1 MTDISGV
8 PKFKNYYMLVM
19 SIFYGGQGF
28 SLGSLTLLLP
38 LYINNDLN
46 VGSYAAA
53 VIIST
58 IIITPWFIKFF
69 FGLLTDNYPIGRF
82 GRRKPYLIIATIFSA
97 IGWLTLGLHREA
109 NFLFILSGFML
120 ALGSAIADTTIDGQV
135 VEITPQKYAGRM
147 QGIAWGSRGLG
158 IGLAGIISAN
168 LVFLYDWQTMF
179 NVSAIFGIGISI
191 VVLILPQAPYSSY
204 IKGLKLRHV
213 LKSIRAV
220 TIDDQNYDTAKR
232 SQFFLLT
239 GISISIVPMLAI
251 IMQKEFGYDFDQIG
265 IGAFSFAIGAL
276 IGSIISGY
284 FFDRRDNLRNFSILT
299 ILSVMTILISLFY
312 INPRTEV
319 LQYVFFVIVGLTS
332 GGYEAYQLKVIQEST
347 VKDQEGTLFSL
358 AAAISNIGQFVVS
371 GWLLVLISE
380 FFDLNLLITLL
391 LLIPALLI
399 AIIPINHFKFRKS

>member
-1 MTDISGV
+1 MTDMSGI
-8 PKFKNYYMLVM
+8 PKFKNHYMLVM
-19 SIFYGGQGF
+19 SIFYTGQGF

-58 IIITPWFIKFF
+58 IIITPWFIKFV
-69 FGLLTDNYPIGRF
+69 FGLMTDNYPIGRF
-82 GRRKPYLIIATIFSA
+82 GRRKPYLIIATLISA
-97 IGWLTLGLHREA
+97 IGWLTLGLHQEA
-109 NFLFILSGFML
+109 NILFISSGLML

-135 VEITPQKYAGRM
+135 VEITPPKYAGRM

-168 LVFLYDWQTMF
+168 LVYLYDWQTMF
-179 NVSAIFGIGISI
+179 NVSAVFGIGISI
-191 VVLILPQAPYSSY
+191 VVLILPQVPYTRQIEGS
-204 IKGLKLRHV
+204 KLRHA
-213 LKSIRAV
+213 LNSIKAI
-220 TIDDQNYDTAKR
+220 TIDDQNYDTKKR

-276 IGSIISGY
+276 IGSLITGY
-284 FFDRRDNLRNFSILT
+284 IFDRRDDLRNFSILT
-299 ILSVMTILISLFY
+299 ISSVITILISLFY
-312 INPRTEV
+312 VNPQAV
-319 LQYVFFVIVGLTS
+319 ALQYGFFVIVGLTS

-347 VKDQEGTLFSL
+347 IKDQESTLFSL
-358 AAAISNIGQFVVS
+358 AAAISNIGQFIVS

-380 FFDLNLLITLL
+380 RFGLNLLITLL
-391 LLIPALLI
+391 LLIPALLL
-399 AIIPINHFKFRKS
+399 AIIPINHFKFQKS

>member
-1 MTDISGV
+1 MTDMSGV
-8 PKFKNYYMLVM
+8 PKFKNHYMLVM
-19 SIFYGGQGF
+19 SIFYTGQGF

-58 IIITPWFIKFF
+58 IIITPWFIKFV
-69 FGLLTDNYPIGRF
+69 FGLMTDNYPIGRF
-82 GRRKPYLIIATIFSA
+82 GRRKPYLIIATLISA
-97 IGWLTLGLHREA
+97 IGWLTLGLHQEA
-109 NFLFILSGFML
+109 NILFISSGLML

-135 VEITPQKYAGRM
+135 VEITPPKYAGRM

-168 LVFLYDWQTMF
+168 LVYLYDWQTMF
-179 NVSAIFGIGISI
+179 NVSAVFGIGISI
-191 VVLILPQAPYSSY
+191 VVLILPQVPYTRQIEGS
-204 IKGLKLRHV
+204 KLRHA
-213 LKSIRAV
+213 LNSIKAI
-220 TIDDQNYDTAKR
+220 TIDDQNYDTKKR

-276 IGSIISGY
+276 IGSLITGY
-284 FFDRRDNLRNFSILT
+284 IFDRRDDLRNFSILT
-299 ILSVMTILISLFY
+299 ISSVITILISLFY
-312 INPRTEV
+312 VNPQAV
-319 LQYVFFVIVGLTS
+319 ALQYGFFVIVGLTS

-347 VKDQEGTLFSL
+347 IKDQESTLFSL
-358 AAAISNIGQFVVS
+358 AAAISNIGQFIVS

-380 FFDLNLLITLL
+380 RFGLNLLITLL
-391 LLIPALLI
+391 LLIPALLL
-399 AIIPINHFKFRKS
+399 AIIPINHFKFQKS